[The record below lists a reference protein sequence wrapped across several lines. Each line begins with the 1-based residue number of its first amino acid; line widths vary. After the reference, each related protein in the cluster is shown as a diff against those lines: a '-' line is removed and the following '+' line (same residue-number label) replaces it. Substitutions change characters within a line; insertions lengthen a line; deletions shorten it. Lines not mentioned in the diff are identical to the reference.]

1 MGGRPRRS
9 RTHHTGGV
17 TVRVTRDAGDAVA
30 ALRGGGLV
38 ALPTETVYGLAA
50 HARDPAAVARLF
62 AVKGRPATHPV
73 IIHLA
78 DAGMLTSWATD
89 VPQWAHDLA
98 DALWP
103 GPLTLVLPRADTV
116 LDAVTGGQPT
126 VGLRVPA
133 HPLTLQVLRELADGI
148 AAPSANRYGQVS
160 PTTAQHVLAEL
171 GDHLDPDRDLV
182 LDGGPCPVGVEST
195 IIGAWDD
202 TPRLL
207 RAGAVTA
214 SQVAALVGREV
225 STVGAGVRA
234 PGTTATHYAPR
245 AAVVPV
251 EPDSLEGAVDHVAGP
266 FGLIALADVRGPD
279 AAHVRL
285 AAPDD
290 DDEYA
295 RVLYSALRAAD
306 EAHLGVVVAVLPPDS
321 GVGHAVRDRLQR
333 AAARPV
339 TR

>member
-1 MGGRPRRS
+1 M
-9 RTHHTGGV
+9 
-17 TVRVTRDAGDAVA
+17 TVRLTRTAADAVA

-50 HARDPAAVARLF
+50 HARDPEAVARLF
-62 AVKGRPATHPV
+62 AVKGRPAAHPV
-73 IIHLA
+73 IVHLA
-78 DAGMLTSWATD
+78 DAGLLDRWATD
-89 VPQWAHDLA
+89 VPPWARTLA

-103 GPLTLVLPRADTV
+103 GPLTLIVPRADTV
-116 LDAVTGGQPT
+116 LDAVTGGQQT

-133 HPLTLQVLRELADGI
+133 HPLTLAVLSELGDGV

-171 GDHLDPDRDLV
+171 GDRLDPDRDLV

-195 IIGAWDD
+195 IIGAWDG

-214 SQVAALVGREV
+214 SQVAALLGRDV
-225 STVGAGVRA
+225 SLAVDGVRA
-234 PGTTATHYAPR
+234 PGSTATHYAPR
-245 AAVVPV
+245 ATVITV
-251 EPDSLEGAVDHVAGP
+251 EPDAIADAVDGVAPP
-266 FGLIALADVRGPD
+266 FGVIALADVRPPG

-285 AAPDD
+285 AAPSDA
-290 DDEYA
+290 DEYA
-295 RVLYSALRAAD
+295 RVLYAALRAAD
-306 EAHLGVVVAVLPPDS
+306 DAGLGVVVAVLPPDT

-339 TR
+339 TT